1 LLPVNEDGGKV
12 AAAGAGLAVSG
23 IPAPT
28 HAPAKQSCCIAAPAH
43 GLLQSSTKSALNDAA
58 NALNDAAGA
67 VTSTTNKAVKTI
79 SGWFGR

>member
-1 LLPVNEDGGKV
+1 M

-58 NALNDAAGA
+58 GA